1 MLDRLTSGKRE
12 GGWLLQAANGLTRVV
27 FAADCRICERLL
39 LSSRPVPICEECLQS
54 FTPLQGHLCETCG
67 QPWSN
72 WSLGPSRQSGDN
84 EQDRVL
90 CPECR
95 TRAWGFDRA
104 RSFAAYKA
112 SLVRAIVLLKI
123 EQIEPLGR
131 RFADRLRE
139 IAARER
145 IEADLVVPVP
155 LHRQRQRERGDNQ
168 PALT

>member
-1 MLDRLTSGKRE
+1 MADRLTSGKRE
-12 GGWLLQAANGLTRVV
+12 GGGLLQAADALTSV
-27 FAADCRICERLL
+27 FFPADCRICERLL
-39 LSSRPVPICEECLQS
+39 LSSRRVPICEECLQS
-54 FTPLQGHLCETCG
+54 FAPLQGHLCETCG

-104 RSFAAYKA
+104 RSFAEDKA
-112 SLVRAIVLLKI
+112 SLVRAIVMLTF

-131 RFADRLRE
+131 WFADRLRE
-139 IAARER
+139 IAARPR
-145 IEADLVVPVP
+145 TATDPVVPLP
-155 LHRQRQRERGDNQ
+155 LHRPRHRQRGYTQ
-168 PALT
+168 AGL